1 MIYRI
6 LLDKRVTREGETR
19 PLKVELQPY
28 FDRYDFAGTDL
39 SENHYDYFFATR
51 RGAKRADD

>member
-1 MIYRI
+1 MMYRI
-6 LLDKRVTREGETR
+6 LLDKRVTYEDETR

-39 SENHYDYFFATR
+39 SENHYNYFFVTR
-51 RGAKRADD
+51 LGAKPL